1 MARPYLA
8 RIPEGL
14 LRDYAAIGAIALAFW
29 AVELVLLTILVPPL
43 TQVLLQPPNKGADA
57 KKQLKRARGAA
68 VQTVARIVGTV
79 HNTLQ
84 VPLGLLLLLDPRFSS
99 NRVFQT
105 SPLSYAVCYISAGYF
120 LHDLVMCA
128 SRFAL
133 EGPLYTIHALV
144 CHAAYAF
151 GVTTGFIHYHGA
163 AFLQW
168 ELSTTFVHLRWFMYK
183 AGLAN
188 TTVYV
193 LNGIAMVAVFFACR
207 IAWGY
212 IESVVLVGDVLRER
226 WVPGGSPFPV
236 GGTVGYCIAAVVMNS
251 LNTYW
256 FYKMFTAALAVLL
269 GGKKASDVSSHKDD

>member
-1 MARPYLA
+1 M
-8 RIPEGL
+8 
-14 LRDYAAIGAIALAFW
+14 
-29 AVELVLLTILVPPL
+29 LV
-43 TQVLLQPPNKGADA
+43 QPPTKDADA
-57 KKQLKRARGAA
+57 KKQLRRAKGAA
-68 VQTVARIVGTV
+68 IQTVARIVGTV
-79 HNTLQ
+79 HNGLQ
-84 VPLGLLLLLDPRFSS
+84 VPLGLLILLDPRFQS

-105 SPLSYAVCYISAGYF
+105 TPLSYAVCYISAGYF
-120 LHDLVMCA
+120 FHDLIMCA

-183 AGLAN
+183 MGWAN
-188 TTVYV
+188 TRAYV
-193 LNGIAMVAVFFACR
+193 LNGVSMVLVFFGCR
-207 IAWGY
+207 IVWGY

-236 GGTVGYCIAAVVMNS
+236 GGTVGYCVAAVVMNT

-256 FYKMFTAALAVLL
+256 FYKMLTAALAVLL
-269 GGKKASDVSSHKDD
+269 GGKKASDVSTHKDD